1 MAQCR
6 SSPVLQRGNIQVG
19 LVGGACAYCTTV
31 IDEYN
36 NFTVEPGILVMFLF
50 WGMILVDLGGI
61 RGTTDD
67 YDQNTLYGV
76 LKEFIHYCFF
86 LDCVH

>member
-1 MAQCR
+1 
-6 SSPVLQRGNIQVG
+6 
-19 LVGGACAYCTTV
+19 
-31 IDEYN
+31 
-36 NFTVEPGILVMFLF
+36 MFLF
-50 WGMILVDLGGI
+50 WGMVLVDLGGI

-86 LDCVH
+86 LDGIHCIVLTVLGLNVLVSNS